1 MANNAFTNMFRIK
14 ELRERI
20 LFTIAILAVF
30 RLGSVLTIPGID
42 PKALTDF
49 FKSQVHGN
57 AFVDYMD
64 FFAG

>member
-49 FKSQVHGN
+49 FKSRIMK
-57 AFVDYMD
+57 A
-64 FFAG
+64 